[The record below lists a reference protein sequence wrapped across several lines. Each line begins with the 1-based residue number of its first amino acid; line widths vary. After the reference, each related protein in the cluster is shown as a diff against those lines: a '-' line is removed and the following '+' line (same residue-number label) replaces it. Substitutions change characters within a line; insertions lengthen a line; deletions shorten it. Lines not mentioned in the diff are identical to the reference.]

1 MSGGVHEFLA
11 NVVVSVGSNC
21 GDRAENVRG
30 ALEWLSAHIMDTR
43 CSDIYETPEIHGKG
57 SPYMNAVLVGSTPQD
72 IAELNASFKKYEL
85 SQGRDADAR
94 AAGMVPID
102 VDIVVWNGEVIRPGD
117 YAATFFKLGYGQL
130 RRD

>member
-1 MSGGVHEFLA
+1 MNSPVHESLA

-21 GDRAENVRG
+21 GDRTENVRA
-30 ALEWLSAHIMDTR
+30 ALEWLSSHIANTR

-57 SPYMNAVLVGSTPQD
+57 SPYMNAVLVGSTPLD
-72 IAELNASFKKYEL
+72 IAELNDTFKKYEL

-102 VDIVVWNGEVIRPGD
+102 IDIVVWDGEVIRSGD
-117 YAATFFKLGYGQL
+117 YAASFFKLGYSQL
-130 RRD
+130 KD